1 MTSANLAIK
10 FGLEL
15 TALAAFA
22 YWGTT
27 LPGAVASAIV
37 PTSAVLAIGVLWGIF
52 AAPRS
57 GRRLRTGVR
66 IPFELTVFA
75 LAAGALL
82 AAGEGALAAAFA
94 ITAAVN
100 ALLLTRFRQWER

>member
-1 MTSANLAIK
+1 VRSANLAIK
-10 FGLEL
+10 FALEL
-15 TALAAFA
+15 AALVAFA

-27 LPGAVASAIV
+27 LPGAAVSTIITISAPFAMI
-37 PTSAVLAIGVLWGIF
+37 VLWGLF

-57 GRRLRTGVR
+57 SRRLPRGTR

-82 AAGEGALAAAFA
+82 AAGEGALAAIFA
-94 ITAAVN
+94 TTAVVSTI
-100 ALLLTRFRQWER
+100 LLTAFRQWER